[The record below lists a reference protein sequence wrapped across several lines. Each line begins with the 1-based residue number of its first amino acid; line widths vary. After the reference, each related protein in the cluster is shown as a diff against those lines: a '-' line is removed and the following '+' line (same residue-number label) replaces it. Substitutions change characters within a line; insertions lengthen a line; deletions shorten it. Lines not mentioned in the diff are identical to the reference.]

1 MKKILALLITAA
13 VLVSSFAVYAAEDF
27 VKIDLGDLWDD
38 EEPVPDDTNTDTDDS
53 TNTGD
58 DNTGG
63 NTGNE
68 NDDAEDDGK
77 NDSTGDDENDNN
89 NDKPVNTTPV
99 TPRPD
104 KDKDT
109 SKDNKDNKDNKKEE
123 EPKVYNTKFTDVTED
138 KWFYS
143 YVTDLASKGIINGY
157 DDDNDG
163 VFEFKP
169 QNNITRAEFLKLL
182 VECMGYSQ
190 SATPVFEDVT
200 ENKWYYTVVSTAAK
214 NGIISVE
221 EYGKNLKPDEV
232 ITRAEVAK
240 LIVKATKAEVG
251 KYKTPYVDAD
261 DEYITAL
268 YAICLMQGSKDDAT
282 GDRYFKADSNITR
295 AETSTVFS
303 RLLEYNANPEEF
315 VKAKTEEYKMPA
327 LELVENVNYL
337 NDIKDIGNNP
347 MSFFWVMLSDT
358 SLVNHNDYSENLK
371 AEFSKYK
378 NIYPEIFTFTELE
391 ITKTNIENGIR
402 VDAKLVSTS
411 ENFTLNELCVMR
423 QDAHKKAKSIV
434 SQLFYGKELTKEQKI
449 QAIYDYVCDNVEY
462 AKEAD
467 DKYFTAY
474 GALLEGKAFCQGYA
488 AAFNLLCKNAGVK
501 SVGVAI
507 DNHIFNAVVTDKGV
521 LFCDT
526 TFEDSYAEDK
536 SEKAEDKNNLCCIS
550 YDQMQKLHGK
560 FDVPLEIYFSLE

>member
-1 MKKILALLITAA
+1 MKKFLALLISIAI
-13 VLVSSFAVYAAEDF
+13 LVSSLAVYALAVD

-38 EEPVPDDTNTDTDDS
+38 EEDVSDDTNTGTDDS
-53 TNTGD
+53 AD
-58 DNTGG
+58 DNAAGDSDNKTDDS
-63 NTGNE
+63 E
-68 NDDAEDDGK
+68 NKTDD
-77 NDSTGDDENDNN
+77 SENKTD
-89 NDKPVNTTPV
+89 DKPVNNKPV
-99 TPRPD
+99 TVKPSGN
-104 KDKDT
+104 KDT
-109 SKDNKDNKDNKKEE
+109 SDKNKDEKKEE

-190 SATPVFEDVT
+190 SATPVFDDVT
-200 ENKWYYTVVSTAAK
+200 ENKWYYAVVSTAAK
-214 NGIISVE
+214 NGIVSVE

-240 LIVKATKAEVG
+240 LIVRATKAEVG

-347 MSFFWVMLSDT
+347 MSFFSVMLSNSS
-358 SLVNHNDYSENLK
+358 SLNHNDYSENLK
-371 AEFSKYK
+371 SEFSRCI
-378 NIYPEIFTFTELE
+378 NIYPELFTFTDIE
-391 ITKTNIENGIR
+391 IKKTDITDGVRI
-402 VDAKLVSTS
+402 DISLIGTS
-411 ENFTLNELCVMR
+411 ENYTIDELYGMRKKVNE
-423 QDAHKKAKSIV
+423 KAKSIV
-434 SQLFYGKELTKEQKI
+434 QGLFSGKELSKKQKVEK
-449 QAIYDYVCDNVEY
+449 IYDYICNNVEY
-462 AKEAD
+462 AKEEEDA
-467 DKYFTAY
+467 YYTAY
-474 GALLEGKAFCQGYA
+474 GALLRGRAFCQGYA
-488 AAFNLLCKNAGVK
+488 SAFNLLCKSAGIE
-501 SVGVAI
+501 SVGVAT
-507 DNHIFNAVVTDKGV
+507 DNHIFNAVRVEEGILYCDVTY
-521 LFCDT
+521 
-526 TFEDSYAEDK
+526 EDSY
-536 SEKAEDKNNLCCIS
+536 SEREYQKNDEKINLCCIS
-550 YDQMQKLHGK
+550 LEQMQKLHGN
-560 FDVPLEIYFSLE
+560 FDVPLEIYFTLE

>member
-1 MKKILALLITAA
+1 MKKFLALLISIAI
-13 VLVSSFAVYAAEDF
+13 LVSSLAVYALAVD

-38 EEPVPDDTNTDTDDS
+38 EEDVSDDTNTGTDDS
-53 TNTGD
+53 AD
-58 DNTGG
+58 DNAAGDSDNKTDDS
-63 NTGNE
+63 E
-68 NDDAEDDGK
+68 NKTDDSENKTDD
-77 NDSTGDDENDNN
+77 SENKTD
-89 NDKPVNTTPV
+89 DKPVNNKPV
-99 TPRPD
+99 TVKPSGN
-104 KDKDT
+104 KDT
-109 SKDNKDNKDNKKEE
+109 SDKNKDEKKEE

-190 SATPVFEDVT
+190 SATPVFDDVT
-200 ENKWYYTVVSTAAK
+200 ENKWYYAVVSTAAK
-214 NGIISVE
+214 NGIVSVE

-240 LIVKATKAEVG
+240 LIVRATKAEVG

-347 MSFFWVMLSDT
+347 MSFFSVMLSNSS
-358 SLVNHNDYSENLK
+358 SLNHNDYSENLK
-371 AEFSKYK
+371 SEFSRCI
-378 NIYPEIFTFTELE
+378 NIYPELFTFTDIE
-391 ITKTNIENGIR
+391 IKKTDITDGVRI
-402 VDAKLVSTS
+402 DISLIGTS
-411 ENFTLNELCVMR
+411 ENYTIDELYGMRKKVNE
-423 QDAHKKAKSIV
+423 KAKSIV
-434 SQLFYGKELTKEQKI
+434 QGLFSGKELSKKQKVEK
-449 QAIYDYVCDNVEY
+449 IYDYICNNVEY
-462 AKEAD
+462 AKEEEDA
-467 DKYFTAY
+467 YYTAY
-474 GALLEGKAFCQGYA
+474 GALLRGRAFCQGYA
-488 AAFNLLCKNAGVK
+488 SAFNLLCKSAGIE
-501 SVGVAI
+501 SVGVAT
-507 DNHIFNAVVTDKGV
+507 DNHIFNAVRVEEGILYCDVTY
-521 LFCDT
+521 
-526 TFEDSYAEDK
+526 EDSY
-536 SEKAEDKNNLCCIS
+536 SEREYQKNDEKINLCCIS
-550 YDQMQKLHGK
+550 LEQMQKLHGN
-560 FDVPLEIYFSLE
+560 FDVPLEIYFTLE